1 MLENRIVLK
10 NCGVVDPGNITSYL
24 EEDGFKAWQKAST
37 EMTPE
42 QVIEEMKASG
52 LRGRGGA
59 GFPCGVKWE
68 MVRNAAGDEKYL
80 ICNADEGEVGTFKD
94 RYMLENDP
102 FSLIEG
108 IVIATYAIGA
118 RQAYIYLRAEY
129 RFLLDSLT
137 GAIAQA
143 KENGFLEHVNIAVR
157 EGVGAYIC
165 GEESALMDS
174 IEGKR
179 GEVRY
184 RPPFP
189 PTQGLRQKPTSI
201 NNVETLMN
209 VPRIIL
215 NGAAWF
221 NEMGTERSKGTK
233 VFSVS
238 GDVEK
243 PGVYEM
249 ELGSQLRELVMD
261 LAQAR
266 NVKLVQIG
274 GATGRIVPAANLD
287 TLLSFETVLGA
298 GAVTVFD
305 ES

>member
-1 MLENRIVLK
+1 VLENRIVLK

-108 IVIATYAIGA
+108 IVIATYAIGT

-143 KENGFLEHVNIAVR
+143 KENGFL
-157 EGVGAYIC
+157 
-165 GEESALMDS
+165 
-174 IEGKR
+174 
-179 GEVRY
+179 
-184 RPPFP
+184 
-189 PTQGLRQKPTSI
+189 
-201 NNVETLMN
+201 
-209 VPRIIL
+209 
-215 NGAAWF
+215 
-221 NEMGTERSKGTK
+221 
-233 VFSVS
+233 
-238 GDVEK
+238 
-243 PGVYEM
+243 
-249 ELGSQLRELVMD
+249 
-261 LAQAR
+261 
-266 NVKLVQIG
+266 
-274 GATGRIVPAANLD
+274 
-287 TLLSFETVLGA
+287 
-298 GAVTVFD
+298 
-305 ES
+305 